1 MIINPLFEKVKR
13 KKKSPTEKQFL
24 RLAHLLF
31 VIYGFITFV
40 VSSGIHEISVQ
51 NRMAGDNLFKAAVK
65 FFNAVFQD
73 PFEPLSILI
82 THQAVLENPAAF
94 VVPQVEQ
101 LYFILK

>member
-1 MIINPLFEKVKR
+1 
-13 KKKSPTEKQFL
+13 
-24 RLAHLLF
+24 
-31 VIYGFITFV
+31 
-40 VSSGIHEISVQ
+40 
-51 NRMAGDNLFKAAVK
+51 MAGDNLFKAAVK
-65 FFNAVFQD
+65 FLNAVFQD